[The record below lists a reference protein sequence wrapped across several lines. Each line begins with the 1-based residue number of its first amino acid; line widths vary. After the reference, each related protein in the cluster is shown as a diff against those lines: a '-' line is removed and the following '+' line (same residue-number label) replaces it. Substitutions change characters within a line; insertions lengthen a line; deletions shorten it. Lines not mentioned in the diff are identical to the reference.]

1 MIGTNIKIIIYG
13 GKSGWIGQK
22 IIELLKL
29 NDNIEYHISECRLEN
44 RESILNE
51 LDKIKPTSVINCAG
65 VTGKPNVDWCEDNKQ
80 ETIRSNVIGTLN
92 LIDCCYL
99 RSIHITNFATGC
111 IYKYDKNHPM
121 YSGIGFKE
129 EEEVNYFESHY
140 SVTKQMVEKLAKHYE
155 SNTLTL
161 RLRMPISENLNEPR
175 NFITKIMS
183 YERVVNIP
191 NSCTVLPDLLPIAID
206 MSIKQI
212 KGVYNFVNPGVIS
225 HNEILDL
232 YTLIINPNFKYQ
244 NFTEIEQSKI
254 LKCGRSNNHLDTT
267 KLELLYPTIPN
278 IKKSIENIFL
288 NLKK

>member
-1 MIGTNIKIIIYG
+1 
-13 GKSGWIGQK
+13 
-22 IIELLKL
+22 
-29 NDNIEYHISECRLEN
+29 
-44 RESILNE
+44 
-51 LDKIKPTSVINCAG
+51 
-65 VTGKPNVDWCEDNKQ
+65 
-80 ETIRSNVIGTLN
+80 
-92 LIDCCYL
+92 
-99 RSIHITNFATGC
+99 
-111 IYKYDKNHPM
+111 M

-129 EEEVNYFESHY
+129 EEEFNYFESHY
-140 SVTKQMVEKLAKHYE
+140 SVTKQMVEKLTKHYE

-175 NFITKIMS
+175 NFITKIIN

-232 YTLIINPNFKYQ
+232 YTLLINPNFKYQ

-267 KLELLYPTIPN
+267 KLESLYPTIPN

-288 NLKK
+288 NSKK